1 MIDGYPHMPM
11 YKPLLQ
17 DETKHYNVDDATF
30 QLFINMSY
38 LLCKGNWKTVL
49 IALYYELFN
58 SIIF

>member
-30 QLFINMSY
+30 QLFNKCYI
-38 LLCKGNWKTVL
+38 CFEKAIGK
-49 IALYYELFN
+49 LY
-58 SIIF
+58 